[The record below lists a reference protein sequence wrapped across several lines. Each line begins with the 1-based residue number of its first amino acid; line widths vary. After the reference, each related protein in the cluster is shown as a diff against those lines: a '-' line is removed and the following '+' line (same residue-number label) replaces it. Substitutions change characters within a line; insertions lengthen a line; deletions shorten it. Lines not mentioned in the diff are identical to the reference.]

1 VEREGYAVHLE
12 EMAISKSRV
21 HWTLVFSALVLAT
34 IATFAFPVLAS
45 FGFVVALTILFGVVF
60 PAWTLFLYT
69 ASLFLFQVPLFASLP
84 VAIPT
89 AAGLLF
95 IAVAFLHR
103 LIMRSCLRLRS
114 ILPSLLVMLAI
125 VFLFAALTQPE
136 WTASHPRGIGT
147 YLALCTSAIAVG
159 LVMQRG
165 QTAWVVV
172 KIFVGGTNV
181 ISAIAIYE
189 TWTGHYNPL
198 GLFEGRD
205 ERAYGLADP
214 NYTAALLV
222 TLIPLLVALFLC
234 GRSLITRAWAA
245 LSIALVC
252 LTIAMTASRGGV
264 LGMILTGCATFA
276 LVSSKQRRRQFGSN
290 IVETN
295 RRFSTGRLSVFA
307 ALLVGLA
314 VAAWL
319 APTVVWDRF
328 SSSDN
333 WTDPRKEARL
343 RIWADYLGQVRESP
357 WWGHGPGY
365 VEEKEELYHNTLLQ
379 VLFECG
385 VVGFIAFAVVNGA
398 AFAETVRARKRFAQ
412 QGRHELAVLS
422 GATAASLIGFHST
435 AFFLTSATHKE
446 LWFLIGFA
454 ASLHHLSLGKQNPE
468 VACKDQT

>member
-1 VEREGYAVHLE
+1 VYSEALQGGRPRARW
-12 EMAISKSRV
+12 I
-21 HWTLVFSALVLAT
+21 LVFSAFVIGTAM
-34 IATFAFPVLAS
+34 FFSFPVPTLFCLAIPLAIV
-45 FGFVVALTILFGVVF
+45 FGLTF
-60 PAWTLFLYT
+60 PTWTLFLYA
-69 ASLFLFQVPLFASLP
+69 ASLFLFQVPIFTSLP

-95 IAVAFLHR
+95 IVIAFLHR
-103 LIMRSCLRLRS
+103 LILRSSLRLHS

-125 VFLFAALTQPE
+125 VFLFASLTQPE

-147 YLALCTSAIAVG
+147 YLALCISSIAVG
-159 LVMQRG
+159 LVMQREE
-165 QTAWVVV
+165 TAWVVV
-172 KIFVGGTNV
+172 KIFVASTNV
-181 ISAIAIYE
+181 ISAIAVYE
-189 TWTGHYNPL
+189 TWTGHYNTL
-198 GLFEGRD
+198 GLFEGQD

-222 TLIPLLVALFLC
+222 TLAPLLVALFLC

-252 LTIAMTASRGGV
+252 LTVAMTASRGGV
-264 LGMILTGCATFA
+264 LGMILTGCATFVF
-276 LVSSKQRRRQFGSN
+276 VSSRRRRRQFGSN
-290 IVETN
+290 TN
-295 RRFSTGRLSVFA
+295 EKKRGFSTGRLRVFA
-307 ALLVGLA
+307 TLLVGLV

-319 APTVVWDRF
+319 APSVVWDRF

-333 WTDPRKEARL
+333 WTDSRKEARL

-385 VVGFIAFAVVNGA
+385 AVGLLAFLVVNGV
-398 AFAETVRARKRFAQ
+398 AFVEAVRARTRFAQ
-412 QGRHELAVLS
+412 QGHHDLAILS
-422 GATAASLIGFHST
+422 GATAASFVGFHST
-435 AFFLTSATHKE
+435 AFFLTSSTHKE

-454 ASLHHLSLGKQNPE
+454 AALHHLSIVRQNPGIT
-468 VACKDQT
+468 CSDPT